1 METVS
6 TQISGMLETM
16 QKKTRSKSKNKEHDR
31 SIEDEVQ
38 KILAVPVNLDKGGQ
52 VKIASSNL
60 EGLKLTKRMRKH
72 AKDGASLKRRK
83 LDENDGELRICRR

>member
-1 METVS
+1 
-6 TQISGMLETM
+6 M

-60 EGLKLTKRMRKH
+60 EGIKLTKKMRKH
-72 AKDGASLKRRK
+72 GKESTILKRRK
-83 LDENDGELRICRR
+83 LDEKEG

>member
-1 METVS
+1 
-6 TQISGMLETM
+6 MLETM
-16 QKKTRSKSKNKEHDR
+16 QKKTRSKSKNKEQDR

-72 AKDGASLKRRK
+72 AREGAGLKRRK
-83 LDENDGELRICRR
+83 IDENDGELRISRR